1 MKLVVLGSGTAVP
14 HSQRSSSGY
23 WIETENH
30 SLLLD
35 CSASV
40 IHRMAQEK
48 LDWANLDAIWISHFH
63 LDHIGGLAPFL
74 FGTKKAPETR
84 NRTKPLRISGAKGLR
99 KLIENFDKAN
109 DYNLLKQPFPV
120 EIKEVEPLESFGILP
135 DLESVAL
142 KTPHTD
148 ESCAIHLRDINDK
161 TIVYTSDT
169 GFDVTLGTFA
179 RNADLFLLECSFVKD
194 KPIKTHLE
202 LAEAIHLIRYAAPKR
217 AVLTHF
223 YSDWDTV
230 DFKKEVAKFSPLCE
244 VLEARDGLRLE
255 I

>member
-14 HSQRSSSGY
+14 HPTRSSSGY
-23 WIETENH
+23 WVETEKH

-35 CSASV
+35 CSASA

-84 NRTKPLRISGAKGLR
+84 NRTKPLRIFGAKGLR

-109 DYNLLKQPFPV
+109 DYNLLKQPFTV
-120 EIKEVEPLESFGILP
+120 EITEVEPLESFDILP
-135 DLESVAL
+135 DVEGVAL

-161 TIVYTSDT
+161 TVVYTSDT
-169 GFDVTLGTFA
+169 GFDIALGTFA
-179 RNADLFLLECSFVKD
+179 RNADLLLLECSFVEN
-194 KPIKTHLE
+194 KPTEKHLE
-202 LAEAIHLIRYAAPKR
+202 LAVAIHLIRYAAPKR

-230 DFKKEVAKFSPLCE
+230 DFKKEIAKFSPLCE